1 MKTTSPSLFIIICY
15 QVLFLFTGLLQT
27 LGTQYLYYQKATS
40 GASFLTNLVQYIG
53 MAAVGLLLL
62 PNWLEN
68 RSREYINYKYII
80 AATLLDLIANFA
92 ITIGFFYIG
101 SGMYQVIYS
110 SVVIWCAILSFF
122 LLGRKL
128 SFIQSI
134 SIVGV
139 SFGLALSA
147 LGINQSSEVTETLT
161 IDDDN
166 EEIEYFNLSRSMF
179 GMILVSFAT
188 LGYACIYVFSDLIL
202 NMKTPYDMIPP
213 SPETIC
219 FLIGSFGTGFSMIY
233 IIFYTIPNWD
243 ILITQEMAKLSQHDS
258 TFTIIFIYLL
268 LIIVS
273 FAHNLAY
280 YWLMKHLGN
289 VSTGLLNSVR
299 AIVVFGLSHWFFCQL
314 DSGQCFNIWKGLSA
328 AVVVGFVTSF
338 SLCSKSDD
346 TK

>member
-68 RSREYINYKYII
+68 RSRYLVGNRIETEIDMVDFKKSQEV
-80 AATLLDLIANFA
+80 D
-92 ITIGFFYIG
+92 
-101 SGMYQVIYS
+101 